1 MEFEILEQ
9 GAFQSALVHF
19 EAGERVVSESGAMVR
34 ASGNVDID
42 VTTRAKKGGGLLS
55 GVKRLLGGDSFFL
68 STFTTTDGAPGEVG
82 IAPIRAGEV
91 MVLEVDGATQWKTSG
106 GSFLA
111 AGGDIDLD
119 TEFQGLGGFLGG
131 ESLFFLKATGSGSL
145 LVGAF
150 GALRELEVEGE
161 LTIDTGH
168 LVAYESTLDYSIS
181 KAGGSWMQS
190 FLAGEGFVMKFSGRG
205 RVIVQTHDASG
216 FGRRLGPMLPARG

>member
-1 MEFEILEQ
+1 MRFEILEQ

-19 EAGERVVSESGAMVR
+19 DPGERLVSESGAMVR

-42 VTTRAKKGGGLLS
+42 VTTRAKKGGGLFS

-68 STFTTTDGAPGEVG
+68 STYSTTDGGSGEVG
-82 IAPIRAGEV
+82 IAPVLPGEV
-91 MVLEVDGATQWKTSG
+91 MTLEVAGASHWKTTG

-111 AGGDIDLD
+111 AGGDIELD
-119 TEFQGLGGFLGG
+119 TQFQGLGGFVSG
-131 ESLFFLKATGSGSL
+131 ENLFFLEASGSGTI

-150 GALRELEVEGE
+150 GALRELEVNGE

-168 LVAYESTLDYSIS
+168 LVAYESTLEYSVS

-190 FLAGEGFVMKFSGRG
+190 FLAGEGFVMKFSGQG

-216 FGRRLGPMLPARG
+216 FGKRLGPLLPPRG

>member
-9 GAFQSALVHF
+9 GAFQSALAHF
-19 EAGERVVSESGAMVR
+19 QSGERVVSESGAMVR

-68 STFTTTDGAPGEVG
+68 STYSTTDGAPGEVG
-82 IAPIRAGEV
+82 IAPILPGEV
-91 MVLEVDGATQWKTSG
+91 MVLEVDGTTQWKTSG

-131 ESLFFLKATGSGSL
+131 ESLFFLEATGSGSL

-150 GALRELEVEGE
+150 GALRELEVDGE

-168 LVAYESTLDYSIS
+168 LVAYESTLSYSVS

-216 FGRRLGPMLPARG
+216 FGRRLGPMLPARE

>member
-1 MEFEILEQ
+1 MRFEILEQ

-19 EAGERVVSESGAMVR
+19 DPGERLVSESGAMVR

-68 STFTTTDGAPGEVG
+68 STYSTTDGGSGEVG
-82 IAPIRAGEV
+82 IAPVLPGEV
-91 MVLEVDGATQWKTSG
+91 MTLEVAGASHWKTTG

-111 AGGDIDLD
+111 AGGDIELD
-119 TEFQGLGGFLGG
+119 TQFQGLGGFVSG
-131 ESLFFLKATGSGSL
+131 ENLFFLEASGSGTI

-150 GALRELEVEGE
+150 GALRELEVNGE

-168 LVAYESTLDYSIS
+168 LVAYESTLEYSVS

-190 FLAGEGFVMKFSGRG
+190 FLAGEGFVMKFSGQG

-216 FGRRLGPMLPARG
+216 FGKRLGPLLPPRG